1 MSGDFLTKIRN
12 KPEEEKRSLLYT
24 YTIFTMIGI
33 IFVILILNYFF
44 GNNKEVKNS
53 NGNNSAQELKVFVG
67 KMVKDFED
75 IYQQILSK

>member
-24 YTIFTMIGI
+24 YTIFAVIGI
-33 IFVILILNYFF
+33 ILVALILNHFF
-44 GNNKEVKNS
+44 GDNKETKN
-53 NGNNSAQELKVFVG
+53 NNNSTKELKVFVS
-67 KMVKDFED
+67 KILDDFEG

>member
-33 IFVILILNYFF
+33 ILVALILNYFF
-44 GNNKEVKNS
+44 GDNKKAQNN
-53 NGNNSAQELKVFVG
+53 NNSTQELKIFVS
-67 KMVKDFED
+67 KMLADFEG